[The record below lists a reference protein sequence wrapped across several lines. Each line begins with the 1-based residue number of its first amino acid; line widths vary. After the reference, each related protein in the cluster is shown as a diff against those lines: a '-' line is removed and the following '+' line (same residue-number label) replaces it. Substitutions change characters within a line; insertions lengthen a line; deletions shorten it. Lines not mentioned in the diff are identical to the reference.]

1 MFLDN
6 KKKLLSIICVVL
18 NSKHAFEKTI
28 DSVREQDLSN
38 VEVIVVDG
46 NSIDGTIDEISKNQ
60 DIINEFISESDS
72 GIYQAMNKGI
82 KISNSHFLHFLNAG
96 DIFFS
101 KDSLENLKK
110 ILNDSPQQLLKFQY
124 VIDNKVKT
132 EKLSWLFLSRRMMN
146 HQSMI
151 YHTSLFSDYLFDE
164 NLSFASDYK
173 HLINILP
180 NLKIKYFMHPLIIFD
195 TNFSSSDRKNISI
208 IWKERSK
215 ILLESSN
222 LNFFYKYSVGY
233 LSFFMSI
240 FRKFFY

>member
-1 MFLDN
+1 
-6 KKKLLSIICVVL
+6 
-18 NSKHAFEKTI
+18 
-28 DSVREQDLSN
+28 
-38 VEVIVVDG
+38 
-46 NSIDGTIDEISKNQ
+46 
-60 DIINEFISESDS
+60 
-72 GIYQAMNKGI
+72 
-82 KISNSHFLHFLNAG
+82 
-96 DIFFS
+96 
-101 KDSLENLKK
+101 
-110 ILNDSPQQLLKFQY
+110 
-124 VIDNKVKT
+124 
-132 EKLSWLFLSRRMMN
+132 MN

-173 HLINILP
+173 HLIDILP

-195 TNFSSSDRKNISI
+195 TNFSSSDRKNIST

>member
-1 MFLDN
+1 MLLDN

-18 NSKHAFEKTI
+18 NSKHAFKKTI

-60 DIINEFISESDS
+60 DIINEFISESDN

-82 KISNSHFLHFLNAG
+82 KISDSHFLHFLNAG

-101 KDSLENLKK
+101 KD
-110 ILNDSPQQLLKFQY
+110 
-124 VIDNKVKT
+124 
-132 EKLSWLFLSRRMMN
+132 
-146 HQSMI
+146 
-151 YHTSLFSDYLFDE
+151 HTSLFSDYLFDE

-173 HLINILP
+173 HLIDILP

-195 TNFSSSDRKNISI
+195 TNFSSSDRKNIST